1 MTKRF
6 GVSIPDEL
14 LAKLDKL
21 AKKKGYSNRSEVLR
35 DLIRDRFVDE
45 EWESGNAEVVGTVT
59 LVYNHHAHDLSDK
72 LADLQHSHFKNI
84 ISTTHIH
91 RRAQLPRSASGTR
104 KKPEGQRNL
113 RPIDLNQRRQTRKIS
128 DDRKGIRPV
137 TLKHRFPY
145 YFINPCLSNFNIKER
160 LEVICFGLGPIH
172 LGVKHIGIGSYS

>member
-1 MTKRF
+1 MSMTKRF

-91 RRAQLPRSASGTR
+91 LDAHNCLEVLVVRGKSQKVKG
-104 KKPEGQRNL
+104 
-113 RPIDLNQRRQTRKIS
+113 IS
-128 DDRKGIRPV
+128 D
-137 TLKHRFPY
+137 
-145 YFINPCLSNFNIKER
+145 R
-160 LEVICFGLGPIH
+160 LISTK
-172 LGVKHIGIGSYS
+172 GVKHGKLVMTAKGSDL

>member
-14 LAKLDKL
+14 LVKLDKL
-21 AKKKGYSNRSEVLR
+21 AKKKGYANRSEAIR

-45 EWESGNAEVVGTVT
+45 EWSSVSGEVVGTVT

-91 RRAQLPRSASGTR
+91 LD
-104 KKPEGQRNL
+104 EHN
-113 RPIDLNQRRQTRKIS
+113 
-128 DDRKGIRPV
+128 
-137 TLKHRFPY
+137 
-145 YFINPCLSNFNIKER
+145 C
-160 LEVICFGLGPIH
+160 LEVLVVRGKSRKVKEIADRLISTK
-172 LGVKHIGIGSYS
+172 GVNHGKLVMTSKFSKRGI